1 MSNLKMV
8 QVGTDINDNPVYNV
22 MNEDDKLVTT
32 TIMTEAEAKA
42 MIEGTPEP
50 APVEEVAEGAVEEII
65 EKAITSDAP
74 NYESMTK
81 VELESLMRDHGIEL
95 DRRKTKSDLLAEV
108 DEYFASVLHT
118 PNKEN

>member
-50 APVEEVAEGAVEEII
+50 APVEEVAEEAVEET
-65 EKAITSDAP
+65 ASADVP
-74 NYESMTK
+74 NYGSMTK

-95 DRRKTKSDLLAEV
+95 DRRKSKSDLLAEV

-118 PNKEN
+118 PSKEN

>member
-8 QVGTDINDNPVYNV
+8 QVGTDMNDNPVYNV

-50 APVEEVAEGAVEEII
+50 APVEEVVEEAVEEII
-65 EKAITSDAP
+65 EEAITSDAP

-108 DEYFASVLHT
+108 DEYFASHM
-118 PNKEN
+118 KD

>member
-1 MSNLKMV
+1 MV

-42 MIEGTPEP
+42 MIEGTPDP
-50 APVEEVAEGAVEEII
+50 APVEEVV
-65 EKAITSDAP
+65 EKAIEEAVSTDAP

-81 VELESLMRDHGIEL
+81 VELESLMRDHGVEL

>member
-1 MSNLKMV
+1 
-8 QVGTDINDNPVYNV
+8 
-22 MNEDDKLVTT
+22 
-32 TIMTEAEAKA
+32 MTEAEAKA

-50 APVEEVAEGAVEEII
+50 APVEEVV
-65 EKAITSDAP
+65 EKAIEEAVSTDAP

-81 VELESLMRDHGIEL
+81 VELESLMRDHGVEL

>member
-42 MIEGTPEP
+42 MIEGTPDP
-50 APVEEVAEGAVEEII
+50 APVEEVV
-65 EKAITSDAP
+65 EKAIEEAVSTDAP